1 MFHPKDD
8 PCCLP
13 CCPACPCRCPAPV
26 ITVGSTTTTPPGTE
40 AKVTATPT
48 ADGVRLDFF
57 IPQGQPGTAPEDVFA
72 SFYTFMQRFTN
83 GTTIPFLQAV
93 EDPTGQIVLQNATQ
107 IRLEPGYY
115 LISYHVSAILETA
128 GYLQVTPAYGGQGHL
143 EYGVYARTA
152 DDSVSAGGSN
162 SLILHVEEETVFTL
176 NYNSNVTSRDGAA
189 TVVVVQLRRQ
199 A

>member
-57 IPQGQPGTAPEDVFA
+57 IPQGEPGTAPEDVFA
-72 SFYTFMQRFTN
+72 SFYTFMQRFAN
-83 GTTIPFLQAV
+83 GSAIPFAQAV
-93 EDPTGQIVLQNATQ
+93 EDPTG
-107 IRLEPGYY
+107 RSPCK
-115 LISYHVSAILETA
+115 
-128 GYLQVTPAYGGQGHL
+128 TP
-143 EYGVYARTA
+143 RRS
-152 DDSVSAGGSN
+152 DW
-162 SLILHVEEETVFTL
+162 
-176 NYNSNVTSRDGAA
+176 SRDI
-189 TVVVVQLRRQ
+189 TSSRTTSPPFWRRRDTFR
-199 A
+199 